1 MFPLSNVIS
10 ALHDKLLYMYFI
22 ILEMEFNFMLLFFFF
37 LILLDQ
43 NGGGYVCNFFCN
55 LTAVVMIIAYGF
67 IIGTVHPLYFQM
79 MLVSCTY

>member
-1 MFPLSNVIS
+1 VFPLSNVIS

-43 NGGGYVCNFFCN
+43 NGGGYVCNFFAT
-55 LTAVVMIIAYGF
+55 L
-67 IIGTVHPLYFQM
+67 L
-79 MLVSCTY
+79 LLS